1 MQNGMAVIV
10 AKLTF
15 VSSPI
20 VQVKYKMLSHSRT
33 SPSICQPDFI
43 ALSLLRIENRVAI
56 CPHSDVKPTTGSRL
70 SKGALSKKVKLLF
83 VMKGN
88 QRISIKKKNTI
99 PCPKP
104 ATMNA

>member
-1 MQNGMAVIV
+1 MQNGVAVIV

-15 VSSPI
+15 VSCPI
-20 VQVKYKMLSHSRT
+20 VQIKYKMLNQSRI
-33 SPSICQPDFI
+33 SPNICQPDFI
-43 ALSLLRIENRVAI
+43 ILLSLRIEIRVAI
-56 CPHSDVKPTTGSRL
+56 CPQSDVKPTTGSRL
-70 SKGALSKKVKLLF
+70 SKGALSKKVKLSF
-83 VMKGN
+83 VTKGN